1 MRGLLVKDFKLMKMQ
16 KNFFL
21 IIVAVSIFI
30 VATSEDSSF
39 AIGFL
44 GFVGSL
50 FTLSSISYDEFD
62 NGNAFLFSLP
72 ITRKYYVIEKYS
84 FGLIIGCSSWM
95 FGTIISLIAVLVKN
109 AGSFTDTLIIALMV
123 LPTVLFLLAIML
135 PFQLKFGGE
144 KGRIAIIGAM
154 GLISVI
160 GIIITKIAEVLGVD
174 FEEIFNSL
182 SALSIQMSIA
192 LLIVVSL
199 FILFLSYRISL
210 KIINK
215 KEF

>member
-72 ITRKYYVIEKYS
+72 ITRKSYVIEKYS

-95 FGTIISLIAVLVKN
+95 FGTIISLIAVQIKN
-109 AGSFTDTLIIALMV
+109 TGSFADTLIIALMV

-174 FEEIFNSL
+174 FEEIFNRL
-182 SALSIQMSIA
+182 STLSIQMSIA

-199 FILFLSYRISL
+199 FILFLSYGISL